1 MDVDNYNQLPTER
14 LMEMEMGTVLQEGA
28 EEKWEAI
35 SDLDAFFSRVYDYF
49 NQRGLRCILT
59 ARIINLL
66 TLVFTGAFTV
76 FLFDVMNWHGL
87 LYECVDDACSSVPL
101 VKPDYLKLLPLT
113 TSSFFLSLYILLF
126 SLYVCWAFVHFFLD
140 LRPLLE
146 MHALFKDKLVRT

>member
-14 LMEMEMGTVLQEGA
+14 LMEMEMGRVLQEGA

-87 LYECVDDACSSVPL
+87 LYECVDDAWAPRLQSS
-101 VKPDYLKLLPLT
+101 
-113 TSSFFLSLYILLF
+113 S
-126 SLYVCWAFVHFFLD
+126 
-140 LRPLLE
+140 
-146 MHALFKDKLVRT
+146 

>member
-87 LYECVDDACSSVPL
+87 LYECVDDAWAPRLQSS
-101 VKPDYLKLLPLT
+101 
-113 TSSFFLSLYILLF
+113 S
-126 SLYVCWAFVHFFLD
+126 
-140 LRPLLE
+140 
-146 MHALFKDKLVRT
+146 